1 MHEDISRQSGA
12 QAAPELDAT
21 MKIMQTCLDMLDS
34 ISGLVER
41 STTPLPPQMGFQPTQ
56 EQTNF
61 INHLENKQPVK
72 SALKRPALQKST
84 NSAFTQLN
92 RAEVAGT
99 SESEGY
105 GNSPSPKPQKE
116 WNVDDYSSSSQPPTD
131 FNSPGPSEGGTS
143 VDSGFGKPTSVV
155 KPKVDEIAQQKAR
168 EAKIAQNMAK
178 FETLLRSTNQP
189 TTANPESSTQAL
201 SSGPLLSSLS
211 Q

>member
-1 MHEDISRQSGA
+1 M
-12 QAAPELDAT
+12 
-21 MKIMQTCLDMLDS
+21 
-34 ISGLVER
+34 ER

-61 INHLENKQPVK
+61 INHLVSQVQIFLVLLNVCHKENKQPVK

-92 RAEVAGT
+92 RAEGVT

-211 Q
+211 QLRLNA